1 MRGMSVLAA
10 AGLVLLAAQSA
21 RAQAVLAAAE
31 PDAAATRPPAAY
43 RPAGQVSEA
52 SPPAGATGQAHGGW
66 SAQDI
71 QLAQARCAVLL
82 KGLDVVA
89 VPEGP
94 LREGSECGAPA
105 PMRLISVGKG
115 PQVAFS
121 PPPILTCDM
130 IAQLHKWVQRDVQPL
145 ARKFMAAPIVR
156 IETMSSYS
164 CRNAYGR
171 AHGRLSEHGRANAV
185 DIASFVT
192 ALGQAALV
200 VSDWG
205 PTAREVAAAAAAASK
220 AAAQQ
225 ASAAP
230 RPGQAGPENAAQ
242 AHPVV
247 SVAPAA
253 EPPGRAVAATITGFS
268 ITIPGVSVE
277 IGGGSNKSADS
288 AFAPAQRLGGPKSKT
303 AAQGQAAANDA
314 HLDFLRAVHG
324 AACRQF
330 GTVLGPEANPWHEN
344 HFHIDMADRPHGAI
358 CE

>member
-1 MRGMSVLAA
+1 MRGMSVLAT
-10 AGLVLLAAQSA
+10 AGLFLLAAQTA
-21 RAQAVLAAAE
+21 CAQAVPGAAE
-31 PDAAATRPPAAY
+31 PAAY
-43 RPAGQVSEA
+43 RPAGGAGEEGA
-52 SPPAGATGQAHGGW
+52 PAGQAPGSW

-89 VPEGP
+89 VPDGP

-105 PMRLISVGKG
+105 PMRLISVGKN

-145 ARKFMAAPIVR
+145 ARKFLAAPIVR

-164 CRNAYGR
+164 CRKAYGR

-185 DIASFVT
+185 DIGSFVT

-200 VSDWG
+200 ISDWG
-205 PTAREVAAAAAAASK
+205 PTARDVAAAAAAEGK

-225 ASAAP
+225 ANAAARAAKGGRESAAQP
-230 RPGQAGPENAAQ
+230 Q
-242 AHPVV
+242 PVV

-253 EPPGRAVAATITGFS
+253 EPQGRAAAAAITGFS

-277 IGGGSNKSADS
+277 LGGGSNKSADS
-288 AFAPAQRLGGPKSKT
+288 AFAPAQRLGGPKVKA

-330 GTVLGPEANPWHEN
+330 GTVLGPEANTWHKN

>member
-121 PPPILTCDM
+121 PPPT
-130 IAQLHKWVQRDVQPL
+130 
-145 ARKFMAAPIVR
+145 
-156 IETMSSYS
+156 S
-164 CRNAYGR
+164 
-171 AHGRLSEHGRANAV
+171 
-185 DIASFVT
+185 
-192 ALGQAALV
+192 
-200 VSDWG
+200 
-205 PTAREVAAAAAAASK
+205 
-220 AAAQQ
+220 
-225 ASAAP
+225 
-230 RPGQAGPENAAQ
+230 
-242 AHPVV
+242 
-247 SVAPAA
+247 PA
-253 EPPGRAVAATITGFS
+253 T
-268 ITIPGVSVE
+268 
-277 IGGGSNKSADS
+277 
-288 AFAPAQRLGGPKSKT
+288 
-303 AAQGQAAANDA
+303 
-314 HLDFLRAVHG
+314 
-324 AACRQF
+324 
-330 GTVLGPEANPWHEN
+330 
-344 HFHIDMADRPHGAI
+344 
-358 CE
+358 